1 MISTSTK
8 TFHHL
13 HTNDNYLLLTTFL
26 VKYYCYEL
34 AQGFRSLCLVGP
46 LVAVL
51 YLLVGSAGC
60 GGYARVLEERMKKVS
75 ARAGE
80 GIFFGN
86 GFPVCIGFHRVCRL
100 AVLDDFP
107 GALSF
112 CDVCVSVRVLL

>member
-1 MISTSTK
+1 
-8 TFHHL
+8 
-13 HTNDNYLLLTTFL
+13 
-26 VKYYCYEL
+26 
-34 AQGFRSLCLVGP
+34 
-46 LVAVL
+46 
-51 YLLVGSAGC
+51 
-60 GGYARVLEERMKKVS
+60 MKKVS